1 MSTDRPPAQLFVRQD
16 ESPDDHF
23 YVEPRFVTHID
34 DATILAVRQVLREY
48 LKAEY
53 RVLDLMSSWISNLPE
68 EIHYRSVSALGMNEE
83 ELRANPRLDD
93 YVVHDLNVE
102 PALPY
107 QNESFDAVI
116 ITVSIQYLIRP
127 YEVFAS
133 IARVLSPAGI
143 CIVNMSHKLFPTKAI
158 YAFHTL
164 PPHERCQLVSSYFT
178 ESGEFE
184 DPSYYDRSPPSA
196 DPLWVVMARKCSS
209 AA

>member
-1 MSTDRPPAQLFVRQD
+1 MFLRQD
-16 ESPDDHF
+16 ESPDNYF
-23 YVEPRFVTHID
+23 YGEARFVTHID
-34 DATILAVRQVLREY
+34 DATILAVTEVLREY
-48 LKAEY
+48 LQADY

-93 YVVHDLNVE
+93 YVVHDLNAE
-102 PALPY
+102 PSLPY
-107 QNESFDAVI
+107 ENESFDAVV

-143 CIVNMSHKLFPTKAI
+143 CIVNMSHRLFPTKAI
-158 YAFHTL
+158 YAFHVL

-178 ESGEFE
+178 KSGEFE
-184 DPSYYDRSPPSA
+184 DPSYYDRSPPNA
-196 DPLWVVMARKCSS
+196 DPLWVVMARKRS
-209 AA
+209 ANP